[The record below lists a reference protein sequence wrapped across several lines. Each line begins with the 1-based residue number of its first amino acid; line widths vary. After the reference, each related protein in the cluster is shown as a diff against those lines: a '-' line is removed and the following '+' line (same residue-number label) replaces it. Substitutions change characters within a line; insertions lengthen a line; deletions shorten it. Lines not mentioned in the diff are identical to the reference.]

1 MKFLVII
8 FCAILMPKTNSK
20 LPIDSKREL
29 KTGNNYSVCL
39 TLFAAEGNKVGVSNG
54 CPFCMNGVITWQTK
68 DSTQFMV
75 GAKGTSTSSVYVKY
89 PSAPN
94 SGKITRQWKCK

>member
-1 MKFLVII
+1 MKFIVII

-29 KTGNNYSVCL
+29 KVGKNYSICL
-39 TLFAAEGNKVGVSNG
+39 TLFAAEGNKAGVSNG
-54 CPFCMNGVITWQTK
+54 CPFCMNGTITWQTK
-68 DSTQFMV
+68 DSTQFQV
-75 GAKGTSTSSVYVKY
+75 GAKGTPNSSIYVKF

-94 SGKITRQWKCK
+94 SGKITRQWKCN